1 MHFRTGEVSTMT
13 NASNITLFFYVW
25 DATVDQVIFVSYLGR
40 LSQCPAVGNLL
51 QNTFSNC
58 N

>member
-1 MHFRTGEVSTMT
+1 MT

-40 LSQCPAVGNLL
+40 FSQCPAVGNLL